1 MEMSRVAAQLEK
13 KGMPVVLESFEDEGI
28 NITAKQE
35 FMREGVP
42 MVREVLTPQDTSLK
56 KFPGD
61 CTQKFVDALT
71 TPLTDGEKES
81 GTHVPPTNEGI
92 LTTGTYDEISEL
104 LEGKLIGHSSIGP
117 IAEMTDGLPVVP
129 PTESRVAKMLKGTSH
144 DPEEIMEF
152 GNGFMGHGLHY
163 ATVKKVATNAVMAG
177 CKPEYMPV
185 VLAIAE
191 SGACVGYPGDSSFG
205 HLYIVSGPMA
215 KEIGM
220 NSGFCYLAP
229 GNPANMALQ

>member
-1 MEMSRVAAQLEK
+1 
-13 KGMPVVLESFEDEGI
+13 
-28 NITAKQE
+28 
-35 FMREGVP
+35 
-42 MVREVLTPQDTSLK
+42 
-56 KFPGD
+56 
-61 CTQKFVDALT
+61 
-71 TPLTDGEKES
+71 
-81 GTHVPPTNEGI
+81 
-92 LTTGTYDEISEL
+92 
-104 LEGKLIGHSSIGP
+104 
-117 IAEMTDGLPVVP
+117 MTRAG
-129 PTESRVAKMLKGTSH
+129 

-229 GNPANMALQ
+229 GNPANMAWADDAWLTEIDLNYIHLTAIDYTDARTSGMNGTSETENFLLQHLKCFLGGRHNSIGKCFQVTT